1 MRTPTQMAIA
11 CARFA
16 QRVPMHANVV
26 EGGKTPVQ
34 SAAELESQGF
44 RIVIFPDGTT
54 ELMSVGKRYE

>member
-1 MRTPTQMAIA
+1 MLPRMR
-11 CARFA
+11 RR
-16 QRVPMHANVV
+16 RVIHRGLAHAHANVV

-54 ELMSVGKRYE
+54 ELMSVGKRYA

>member
-1 MRTPTQMAIA
+1 MAIA

-16 QRVPMHANVV
+16 QRVPIHANVV

-54 ELMSVGKRYE
+54 ELMSVGKRCA